1 MQLGGNLFYVKGEG
15 CDSIEERDKQKRK
28 VISDLYY
35 LKDIFLKTFASLK
48 AELKGDD
55 KDGS

>member
-1 MQLGGNLFYVKGEG
+1 MKGEG